1 MRAFSH
7 FNFETLIALTTIVS
21 IPKGPM
27 ATIILSAQPVD
38 TLKNCFVAWSPKSAR
53 SGARSLTKLVAKS
66 SAPKEVA
73 VAAGAAVVVVVA
85 ILISA
90 SES

>member
-1 MRAFSH
+1 MSAFSH
-7 FNFETLIALTTIVS
+7 FNFETLIALTTIVK

-27 ATIILSAQPVD
+27 ATITLSAQPID
-38 TLKNCFVAWSPKSAR
+38 RLKNCFVAWSPKSAR

-66 SAPKEVA
+66 SAPKEA

-85 ILISA
+85 ILTTA
-90 SES
+90 AKC